1 MEIPF
6 RELQH
11 CNSATASAE
20 PNSFELC
27 RAPGLSATPTVQ
39 QTFCQQNQEKK
50 KLSQK
55 NEKFLCEVFVN
66 RNACFVPLQCDS
78 KVARPRPANRP
89 FAKQK
94 QQT

>member
-27 RAPGLSATPTVQ
+27 RAPGLSATPTPQ
-39 QTFCQQNQEKK
+39 QIFVSTDLEKK
-50 KLSQK
+50 LIA
-55 NEKFLCEVFVN
+55 EK
-66 RNACFVPLQCDS
+66 
-78 KVARPRPANRP
+78 
-89 FAKQK
+89 
-94 QQT
+94 